1 MTSPMTTPAA
11 PAQTVDELVEELEA
25 RFDDLDLGRIRA
37 WKAAAPGRIAVGCL
51 PVFAPR
57 EVIWAAGA
65 LPVFVRGGGDR
76 IETIRGD
83 AFYQS
88 YICHL
93 PRSTLELGLLGHL
106 DALDGL
112 IFPNTCDVVRNLSGV
127 WQGTFPQHFVRF
139 IDPPQSAEPASAAA
153 YLHHELTAMYRD
165 LCARTGREP
174 APDHLVR
181 AIGEYGE
188 AMRAAT
194 ELSDARRA
202 RPWDLPIDEVYL
214 LRRAADQLPPLEWA
228 ALCRAYLA
236 AAYRRGNKPE
246 DRVRVCLV
254 GAFCE
259 QPPRPLLRAAE
270 KAGCY
275 VVDDD
280 LTVGVEPGGPAPDL
294 AVDGDPMAAIVHAW
308 LRATRPS
315 AVRFDEH
322 ASAGRALVARVH
334 ACGADGVLF
343 AAPSFCDPALLDQ
356 PRLTRVLDA
365 EGIPYTAFKYA
376 ENTGQFQAIRE
387 QAGTFA
393 DSVKLWGTA

>member
-1 MTSPMTTPAA
+1 MTTNGHK
-11 PAQTVDELVEELEA
+11 TIDELVGELEA
-25 RFDDLDLGRIRA
+25 RFDDVALTHVAA
-37 WKAAAPGRIAVGCL
+37 WKAGGPHRMAIGCM

-106 DALDGL
+106 DALDGMV
-112 IFPNTCDVVRNLSGV
+112 FPNTCDVIRNLSGM
-127 WQGTFPQHFVRF
+127 WQTTFPQHLVRF
-139 IDPPQSAEPASAAA
+139 IDPPQTAEPAAAAA
-153 YLHHELTAMYRD
+153 YLHHELMVMFRD
-165 LCARTGREP
+165 LCAHNGVEPDPARLHAAIADYAAANAVMRELSEARVREP
-174 APDHLVR
+174 
-181 AIGEYGE
+181 
-188 AMRAAT
+188 
-194 ELSDARRA
+194 
-202 RPWDLPIDEVYL
+202 WNLPIDEVYL
-214 LRRAADQLPPLEWA
+214 LRRAADGMPPRDWA
-228 ALCRAYLA
+228 ALARAYLA
-236 AAYRRGNKPE
+236 GATARGRKPE
-246 DRVRVCLV
+246 DRIRVCLV
-254 GAFCE
+254 GSFCE
-259 QPPRPLLRAAE
+259 QRPRALLRAAE

-275 VVDDD
+275 IVDDD
-280 LTVGVEPGGPAPDL
+280 LTMGVEPTGPDL
-294 AVDGDPMAAIVHAW
+294 EVVDPADPMAAIVLGW

-315 AVRFDEH
+315 SVRFDEH
-322 ASAGRALVARVH
+322 AAAGRLLADRVVAMR
-334 ACGADGVLF
+334 ADGVVF

-356 PRLTRVLDA
+356 PRLTRVLDQR
-365 EGIPYTAFKYA
+365 GIPYTAFKYA

>member
-1 MTSPMTTPAA
+1 MSQP
-11 PAQTVDELVEELEA
+11 VEAIVAELEA
-25 RFDDLDLGRIRA
+25 RFEDTALAHVRA
-37 WKAAAPGRIAVGCL
+37 WKQGGAQRLAVGCL

-57 EVIWAAGA
+57 EVLWAAGA

-83 AFYQS
+83 SFYQS

-106 DALDGL
+106 DALDGM
-112 IFPNTCDVVRNLSGV
+112 IFPNTCDVIRNLSGM
-127 WQGTFPQHFVRF
+127 WQRTFPQHFVRF
-139 IDPPQSAEPASAAA
+139 LDPPQTGERASAAA
-153 YLHHELTAMYRD
+153 YLRAELEALWHD
-165 LCARTGREP
+165 LCARTGRAPEP
-174 APDHLVR
+174 DRLAR
-181 AIGEYGE
+181 AIDEYNT
-188 AMRAAT
+188 ARSAARA
-194 ELSDARRA
+194 LGRA
-202 RPWDLPIDEVYL
+202 QHAEPWNLPVDEGYL
-214 LRRAADQLPPLEWA
+214 LRRAGDAMPPLAWA
-228 ALCRAYLA
+228 ALVEDYIIAARARG
-236 AAYRRGNKPE
+236 RRPE

-259 QPPRPLLRAAE
+259 QPPLALLRAAE
-270 KAGCY
+270 RAGCY
-275 VVDDD
+275 IVDDD
-280 LTVGVEPGGPAPDL
+280 LTLSSESTAPDP
-294 AVDGDPMAAIVHAW
+294 AVSKEIDPIAALVRSW
-308 LRATRPS
+308 VGLTRPS

-322 ASAGRALVARVH
+322 GIAGRALVARVR
-334 ACGADGVLF
+334 AAGADGVIF

-356 PRLTRVLDA
+356 PRLTRALEA